1 MPPRILWLLLVVV
14 KPGFTCFMLL
24 KCLSIFL
31 YIFISFQRLES
42 FDFKA
47 SVGDGD
53 DENAEK
59 RWGVAGLLYGLGV
72 PHLSR
77 HSVVL
82 NASGKVLEEEQIKGG
97 PCSANLITWKFEILT
112 Y

>member
-1 MPPRILWLLLVVV
+1 MNFIEMSVHI
-14 KPGFTCFMLL
+14 
-24 KCLSIFL
+24 SI
-31 YIFISFQRLES
+31 YIVFISFQRLES

-82 NASGKVLEEEQIKGG
+82 NASGKVLEEEQIKGE
-97 PCSANLITWKFEILT
+97 PCSANLITWEFENELGNLDT
-112 Y
+112 RCNN

>member
-1 MPPRILWLLLVVV
+1 M
-14 KPGFTCFMLL
+14 F
-24 KCLSIFL
+24 IFL

-82 NASGKVLEEEQIKGG
+82 NASGKVLEEEQIKGEM
-97 PCSANLITWKFEILT
+97 EICYTRDSIILSKS
-112 Y
+112 YKHALFLRS

>member
-1 MPPRILWLLLVVV
+1 
-14 KPGFTCFMLL
+14 MLL
-24 KCLSIFL
+24 KCLFIFL
-31 YIFISFQRLES
+31 YIYIFISIHIFISFQRLES

-77 HSVVL
+77 HSVIL
-82 NASGKVLEEEQIKGG
+82 NASGKVLEEEQIKGE
-97 PCSANLITWKFEILT
+97 PCYCSANLITWDFEILT
-112 Y
+112 